1 MKKVIVF
8 GTFDILH
15 PGHVHMLKEAKEY
28 GDLLVVVV
36 ARDETVCNVKGKKP
50 IYDEKTRTQ
59 NLQRLKIA
67 DKIRLGCLGDKYEV
81 LRDENPDIVALG
93 YDQKVFVDN
102 LEEVIPDHAQIVRL
116 NPYNADVFKSSK
128 LREFLES
135 LNVNED

>member
-128 LREFLES
+128 LRELLES

>member
-36 ARDETVCNVKGKKP
+36 ARDETVCNAKGKKP

-128 LREFLES
+128 LRELLES